1 MNRDEFIKYKALR
14 DIVLTSDQCLEI
26 TGAEAANLNPI
37 LLAYVGDA
45 IFSLVVR
52 MELIGKNCPKIQIL
66 HNMGAK
72 IVSAKMQ
79 ALAMQ
84 ELLPDLTEAE
94 SSIARRGRNAKTNV
108 PKSASVAEYRASTSF
123 EALLGYLFLLE
134 RYSRLQELIK
144 RSCNI
149 IMNEMRK
156 DKICS

>member
-1 MNRDEFIKYKALR
+1 MNRDEFIKYKVLR
-14 DIVLTSDQCLEI
+14 DNILSSDDCKEI
-26 TGAEAANLNPI
+26 TASDVPSLNPI

-52 MELIGKNCPKIQIL
+52 MDLIGKNCPKIQIL
-66 HNMGAK
+66 HNMGAQ

-79 ALAMQ
+79 AIAMQ
-84 ELLPDLTEAE
+84 DILPDLDEDE
-94 SSIARRGRNAKTNV
+94 SSIVRRGRNAKTNV

-134 RYSRLQELIK
+134 RYSRLQELIT
-144 RSCNI
+144 RSCKV